1 MNFLIALLNWSKFTR
16 GLNENLLLL
25 KHCNYD
31 KNQIEKEGRDGE
43 RRNLL
48 TYSNRISRD
57 EFLQPTLRRM
67 ALEKYF
73 VKKIKLM
80 KLL

>member
-1 MNFLIALLNWSKFTR
+1 MIALLNWSKFTR